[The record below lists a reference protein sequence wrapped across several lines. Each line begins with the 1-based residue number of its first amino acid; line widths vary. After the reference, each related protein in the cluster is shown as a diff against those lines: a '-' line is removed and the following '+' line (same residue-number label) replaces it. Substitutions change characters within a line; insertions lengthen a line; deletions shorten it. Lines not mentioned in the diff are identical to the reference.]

1 MLAKSSKTHEAFFA
15 TATNEVVGKVDK
27 QYAGI
32 HSYFHLKE
40 INQQLSEEN
49 ARLNNALR
57 ENIAAP
63 DSTKKFVID
72 TTTID
77 SLRRY
82 RKFSYLPA
90 AVVGNTVTFQNNY
103 LTLERGAKQGV
114 KKGMAVVSPQGIAG
128 VVLDVSENY
137 CRVMS
142 LLHRNSKVSAML
154 KRDNNFGSVEWDG
167 KDPSFLT
174 LRNISKGAK
183 VAKGDTVVTSTYSAN
198 FPPNIMIGTV
208 DAITS
213 DPASNFYTLKIKT
226 ATNFFTIQYVNI
238 IANARFTEQNLLES
252 SKPKGNE

>member
-1 MLAKSSKTHEAFFA
+1 IS

-167 KDPSFLT
+167 
-174 LRNISKGAK
+174 
-183 VAKGDTVVTSTYSAN
+183 
-198 FPPNIMIGTV
+198 
-208 DAITS
+208 
-213 DPASNFYTLKIKT
+213 
-226 ATNFFTIQYVNI
+226 
-238 IANARFTEQNLLES
+238 
-252 SKPKGNE
+252 